1 MGNCTVKQIER
12 GEIVYNQQT
21 VADRIKLTAEQ
32 RKVSVRNLLDA
43 CDLVKNTIN
52 KLSSGSDISLVAC
65 FKISEFLDVSID
77 YLVGRTDIPEVNR

>member
-1 MGNCTVKQIER
+1 M
-12 GEIVYNQQT
+12 YNPQT

-43 CDLVKNTIN
+43 CDLGKNTIN
-52 KLSSGSDISLVAC
+52 KLSSGSDISLATC

-77 YLVGRTDIPEVNR
+77 YLIGRTDIHEVNR